1 MKKFVCMSLLL
12 WMIFPVFGFYAYGQG
27 YTITRLTDNNYV
39 DGSPNINNHGQ
50 VVWSGF
56 DGHDYEIFL
65 YDGVQIIQLTNNEY
79 LDFIPDI
86 NDKGQV
92 VWVASDNQDEVILF
106 DGGGVSQGVISND
119 SYRKY
124 WLAINNN
131 GQVVWE
137 AFDDYDYEI
146 FLYDGTNIIQLTDN
160 ERNDRRPHINDNG
173 QVVWESEIGNNEIFI
188 ANPN

>member
-1 MKKFVCMSLLL
+1 MKKFVWMSLLL

-65 YDGVQIIQLTNNEY
+65 YDG
-79 LDFIPDI
+79 
-86 NDKGQV
+86 
-92 VWVASDNQDEVILF
+92 
-106 DGGGVSQGVISND
+106 
-119 SYRKY
+119 
-124 WLAINNN
+124 
-131 GQVVWE
+131 
-137 AFDDYDYEI
+137 
-146 FLYDGTNIIQLTDN
+146 TNIIQLTDN

-173 QVVWESEIGNNEIFI
+173 QIVWESEIGNNEIFI